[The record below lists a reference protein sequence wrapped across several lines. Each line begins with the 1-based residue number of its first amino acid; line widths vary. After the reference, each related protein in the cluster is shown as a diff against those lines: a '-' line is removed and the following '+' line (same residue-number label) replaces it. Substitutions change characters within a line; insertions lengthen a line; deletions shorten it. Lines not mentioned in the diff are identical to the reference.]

1 VTGEEEGAPL
11 GEAESAEGA
20 VIAAGACPYLGM
32 VGDPNAHHSFP
43 SRLHL
48 CHAGEP
54 AHIGLGFQADYCLG
68 GLYPSCARYQR
79 AEEAAAA
86 GRPVVAAGAAAA
98 GTLAAE
104 PALAG
109 VAPLATAATF
119 DATAPVPAAAPPAA
133 SSSFGRVNSTRQ
145 PGGRTS
151 PVVSVLLGL
160 ALLATIFAFAAA
172 AGLIKLPGG
181 GPVAVVT
188 TPPASASQTPAVTAT
203 PSASASVAP
212 TGSPTAPATSAPPSA
227 TPSSQ
232 PTTATGEIMHTVT
245 AGQTLFGIGLQYNVP
260 WLQIAARNGLVDPYI
275 IHVGDVLI
283 IPVAGT
289 PSASPGESPS
299 ATSFIYVVQPGDS
312 LSSIATEFHVTQQAI
327 LDANPSVTDPNKII
341 AGQQLVI
348 PAAAP

>member
-1 VTGEEEGAPL
+1 MTGEEEGAPL

-20 VIAAGACPYLGM
+20 VIAQGACPYLGM
-32 VGDPNAHHSFP
+32 VGDSNAHHSFP

-86 GRPVVAAGAAAA
+86 GAPLVATAAV
-98 GTLAAE
+98 AAE
-104 PALAG
+104 PPLEGAALAATSAG
-109 VAPLATAATF
+109 ATAA
-119 DATAPVPAAAPPAA
+119 VPASAPSPIPSA
-133 SSSFGRVNSTRQ
+133 SYGRVTSTGE

-172 AGLIKLPGG
+172 AGFIKLPNG

-188 TPPASASQTPAVTAT
+188 TPPASASLSTS
-203 PSASASVAP
+203 PSASPSATASAAP
-212 TGSPTAPATSAPPSA
+212 TGSATAPATTAPPSA
-227 TPSSQ
+227 PPTTQ
-232 PTTATGEIMHTVT
+232 PTTATGEVMHTVA
-245 AGQTLFGIGLQYNVP
+245 AGETLFGIGLQYNVP
-260 WLQIAARNGLVDPYI
+260 WLEIAARNQLKDPYV
-275 IHVGDVLI
+275 IHIGDVLI
-283 IPVAGT
+283 IPVGGT

-299 ATSFIYVVQPGDS
+299 ATSFTYVVLAGDR
-312 LSSIATEFHVTQQAI
+312 LSTIALKFHVTQQAI
-327 LDANPSVTDPNKII
+327 LDANPTVTDPNKIFV
-341 AGQQLVI
+341 GQQLVI

>member
-1 VTGEEEGAPL
+1 VTGEEEDAPL

-20 VIAAGACPYLGM
+20 VIAEGACPYLGM
-32 VGDPNAHHSFP
+32 VGDANAHHSFP

-98 GTLAAE
+98 GVAAE
-104 PALAG
+104 PVPTGAG
-109 VAPLATAATF
+109 MAAATES
-119 DATAPVPAAAPPAA
+119 DPTASVAAAAPVPAA
-133 SSSFGRVNSTRQ
+133 SSSLGRVSNTRE

-160 ALLATIFAFAAA
+160 ALLATLFAFAAA
-172 AGLIKLPGG
+172 AGLIKLPTG
-181 GPVAVVT
+181 GPVAVAT
-188 TPPASASQTPAVTAT
+188 TPAASASQSAAPSAS
-203 PSASASVAP
+203 PSASASAAP
-212 TGSPTAPATSAPPSA
+212 TGSPTATPSAAPSA

-232 PTTATGEIMHTVT
+232 PTTATGEIQHTVT
-245 AGQTLFGIGLQYNVP
+245 AGETLFGIGLQYNVP
-260 WLQIAARNGLVDPYI
+260 WLEIAARNGLIDPYI

-283 IPVAGT
+283 IPVAGA

-312 LSSIATEFHVTQQAI
+312 LSSIATQFHVTQQAI

>member
-1 VTGEEEGAPL
+1 MTGEEEGAPL

-20 VIAAGACPYLGM
+20 VIAEGACPYLGM
-32 VGDPNAHHSFP
+32 VGDANAHHSFP

-79 AEEAAAA
+79 AQEAAAA
-86 GRPVVAAGAAAA
+86 GTPLVAAAAIAAEPPLAGAA
-98 GTLAAE
+98 
-104 PALAG
+104 
-109 VAPLATAATF
+109 
-119 DATAPVPAAAPPAA
+119 PAAATVAGASAAVPASAPAPIPSA
-133 SSSFGRVNSTRQ
+133 SYGRVTSASE

-160 ALLATIFAFAAA
+160 ALLATLFAFAAA
-172 AGLIKLPGG
+172 AGLIKLPTG
-181 GPVAVVT
+181 GPVAVAT
-188 TPPASASQTPAVTAT
+188 TPPASASQSTS
-203 PSASASVAP
+203 PSASPTATASAAP
-212 TGSPTAPATSAPPSA
+212 TESPTAPATSAPPASP
-227 TPSSQ
+227 TTQ
-232 PTTATGEIMHTVT
+232 PTTATGEVLHTVT
-245 AGQTLFGIGLQYNVP
+245 AGETLFGIGLQYNVP
-260 WLQIAARNGLVDPYI
+260 WLEIAARNGLEDPYV

-283 IPVAGT
+283 IPLGGT

-299 ATSFIYVVQPGDS
+299 ATSFIYVVLPGDR
-312 LSSIATEFHVTQQAI
+312 LSTIALKFHVTQQAI
-327 LDANPSVTDPNKII
+327 LDANPDVTDPNRIF

>member
-20 VIAAGACPYLGM
+20 VIAEGACPYLGM

-86 GRPVVAAGAAAA
+86 GRPVVAAGAGAA
-98 GTLAAE
+98 GAVAAE
-104 PALAG
+104 PTLAG
-109 VAPLATAATF
+109 AALATAPAA
-119 DATAPVPAAAPPAA
+119 DATAPVPAGPPVPAA
-133 SSSFGRVNSTRQ
+133 SSSFGRVSGTRE
-145 PGGRTS
+145 PGRRTS

-172 AGLIKLPGG
+172 AGLIKLPSG

-188 TPPASASQTPAVTAT
+188 TPPGSASQTPAASVS

-212 TGSPTAPATSAPPSA
+212 TGSPAPATSAPPSA
-227 TPSSQ
+227 TPSRQ
-232 PTTATGEIMHTVT
+232 PTTATGEIMHTVS
-245 AGQTLFGIGLQYNVP
+245 AGETLFGIGLQYNVP
-260 WLQIAARNGLVDPYI
+260 WLEIATRNGLVDPYI

-299 ATSFIYVVQPGDS
+299 ATSFIYVVKPGDS
-312 LSSIATEFHVTQQAI
+312 LSSIASQFQVTQQAI